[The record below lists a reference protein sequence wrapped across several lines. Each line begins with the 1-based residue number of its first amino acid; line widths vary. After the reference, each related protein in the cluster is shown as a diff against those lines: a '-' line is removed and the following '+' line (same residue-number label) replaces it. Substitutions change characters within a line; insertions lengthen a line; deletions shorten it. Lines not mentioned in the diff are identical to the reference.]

1 MRVRTLHARLR
12 FELAPQLRRC
22 LDQPRVG
29 DQLAQKSFR
38 AQVSRSTGG
47 GEGWWSIMIN
57 IDRPIGYWLKK
68 VDGLIDGHFERW
80 LGDAGLTRR
89 QWQVLN
95 LLEDGPR
102 SIPELQAELEPF
114 LRDSPGELS
123 DAVSGLVSRGWADS
137 QNNVIGMAETGQAQ
151 FGLVK
156 AKVAELRRAS
166 TLGVSPEDYQTAV
179 DVLARMAANLE
190 SGGRSG

>member
-1 MRVRTLHARLR
+1 MVN
-12 FELAPQLRRC
+12 P
-22 LDQPRVG
+22 
-29 DQLAQKSFR
+29 
-38 AQVSRSTGG
+38 
-47 GEGWWSIMIN
+47 MIN

-68 VDGLIDGHFERW
+68 VDGLIDGHFERQ

-102 SIPELQAELEPF
+102 SIPELEAELEPF

-123 DAVSGLVSRGWADS
+123 DAVAGLVSRGWADS
-137 QNNVIGMAETGQAQ
+137 QDNVIGLAETGQAQ
-151 FGLVK
+151 FGLLK
-156 AKVAELRRAS
+156 AKVAELRQAS
-166 TLGVSPEDYQTAV
+166 TVGISPEEYQTTI